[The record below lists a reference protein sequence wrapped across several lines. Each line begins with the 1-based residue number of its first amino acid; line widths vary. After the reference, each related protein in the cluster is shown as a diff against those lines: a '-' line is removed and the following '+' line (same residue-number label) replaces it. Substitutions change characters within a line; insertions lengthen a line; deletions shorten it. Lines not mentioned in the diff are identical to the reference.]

1 MINVG
6 IKGKAEGL
14 VTKENTAAVMK
25 SGSLEVFATP
35 ALVALM
41 EEAACNALENDLEE
55 GTTTVGIKMNVKHI
69 AATPVGMKVNATATV
84 IEVDDRKITFQIE
97 AQDEKDVIGKAAH
110 SRFIVKKD
118 RFMEKANA
126 KK

>member
-6 IKGKAEGL
+6 IKGKAEVL

>member
-6 IKGKAEGL
+6 NKGKAESI
-14 VTKENTAAVMK
+14 VTKENTAATMK

-55 GTTTVGIKMNVKHI
+55 GTTTVGIHMDVQHA
-69 AATPVGMKVNATATV
+69 AATPLGMKVSAIATV
-84 IEVDDRKITFQIE
+84 SEVDNRKITFQIE
-97 AQDEKDVIGKAAH
+97 AQDDKDLIGKATH

-118 RFMEKANA
+118 RFMEKTNA

>member
-6 IKGKAEGL
+6 TKGRAEAF
-14 VTKENTAAVMK
+14 VTKENTAATMK

-55 GTTTVGIKMNVKHI
+55 GTTTVGIHMDVQHA
-69 AATPVGMKVNATATV
+69 AATPLGMKVRAIATV
-84 IEVDDRKITFQIE
+84 IEVDNRKITFQVE
-97 AQDEKDVIGKAAH
+97 AQDEKDLIGKATH

-118 RFMEKANA
+118 KFMEKTNA
-126 KK
+126 KR